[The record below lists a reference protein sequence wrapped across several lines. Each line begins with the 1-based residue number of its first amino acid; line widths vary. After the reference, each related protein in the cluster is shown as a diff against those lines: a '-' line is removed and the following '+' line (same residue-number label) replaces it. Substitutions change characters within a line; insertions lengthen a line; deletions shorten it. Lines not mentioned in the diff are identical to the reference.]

1 MSAVK
6 KAFGQ
11 VKEISGEVK
20 AKINDIREKE
30 WAEPTGAILKGR
42 FHKKLKTS
50 GNVEDCVLILPVKM
64 FGIFRTSSGIQFDL
78 SI

>member
-50 GNVEDCVLILPVKM
+50 ENVEDCVLILQVAFLPKNVWHLPHK
-64 FGIFRTSSGIQFDL
+64 FRH